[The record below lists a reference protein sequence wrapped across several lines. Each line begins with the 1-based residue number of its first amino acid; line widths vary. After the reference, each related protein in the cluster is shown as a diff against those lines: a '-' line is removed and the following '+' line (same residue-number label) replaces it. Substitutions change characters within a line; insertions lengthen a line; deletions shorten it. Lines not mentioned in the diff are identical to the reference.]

1 MNAQRSQY
9 LSALGIVQYRP
20 RVEGVVGGNEDLVEP
35 AVITV
40 NLAKPDLD
48 KPDLDK
54 PDLDKPDLDKPD
66 LDKPDKPSLG
76 RQHLSLLATELD
88 SPVSKVEVVQ
98 ASADAE
104 LMLTQTQALD
114 SSSGVQLS
122 FRLAC
127 WQVSDQ
133 LLVLDSLEPGERPDA
148 RRVTLLGNILKAI
161 GQQPDLLPPTEFL
174 DWPLSSGADA
184 SLDGAKIS
192 IHTFLQGRMTLSPF
206 RWVLAMG
213 DAAILS
219 LAPEVLL
226 DNRNTNESSL
236 QGQSFPLFDKVSVLC
251 VPGLAQMLAEPAS
264 KALTWKTLQGLLEPA
279 AK

>member
-20 RVEGVVGGNEDLVEP
+20 RVEGIVGGNEDLVEP
-35 AVITV
+35 AAITV

-48 KPDLDK
+48 KSDLDK
-54 PDLDKPDLDKPD
+54 SD

-76 RQHLSLLATELD
+76 RQHLSQLATELD
-88 SPVSKVEVVQ
+88 SSASNVEVVQ

-104 LMLTQTQALD
+104 QTSTQIQPQAQSQALD
-114 SSSGVQLS
+114 SSPGVQLS

-184 SLDGAKIS
+184 SLDGVRIS
-192 IHTFLQGRMTLSPF
+192 IYTFLQGRMTLSPF

-219 LAPEVLL
+219 LAPEALL

-251 VPGLAQMLAEPAS
+251 VPGLEQMLAEPAS
-264 KALTWKTLQGLLEPA
+264 KALTWATLQFLLEPA
-279 AK
+279 VK

>member
-1 MNAQRSQY
+1 MNALRSQY

-20 RVEGVVGGNEDLVEP
+20 RVEGIVGGSEELADS
-35 AVITV
+35 ASDTV
-40 NLAKPDLD
+40 NQD
-48 KPDLDK
+48 KPGSDK
-54 PDLDKPDLDKPD
+54 SSL
-66 LDKPDKPSLG
+66 DKPSLG

-88 SPVSKVEVVQ
+88 SPASKVEVVQ

-104 LMLTQTQALD
+104 QTSTQVQSRAQSQALD
-114 SSSGVQLS
+114 SPSGVQLS

-127 WQVSDQ
+127 WHVSDQ

-184 SLDGAKIS
+184 SLDGARIS

-213 DAAILS
+213 EAAILS

-251 VPGLAQMLAEPAS
+251 VPGLAQMLAEPTS
-264 KALTWKTLQGLLEPA
+264 KELTWKTLQCLLEPA

>member
-1 MNAQRSQY
+1 MNAPRSQY

-20 RVEGVVGGNEDLVEP
+20 RVEGVVGGSEELVEP
-35 AVITV
+35 ASITV
-40 NLAKPDLD
+40 NLD
-48 KPDLDK
+48 KPDLNKSDK
-54 PDLDKPDLDKPD
+54 DKS
-66 LDKPDKPSLG
+66 DKPSLG
-76 RQHLSLLATELD
+76 RQHLSQLATELD
-88 SPVSKVEVVQ
+88 TPVNKVAVAEG
-98 ASADAE
+98 ADAE
-104 LMLTQTQALD
+104 QTPTRVQSQVQTQAQTQTQAQALD
-114 SSSGVQLS
+114 SSPAVQLS

-133 LLVLDSLEPGERPDA
+133 LLVLDSLQPGERPDA

-161 GQQPDLLPPTEFL
+161 GQQPDMLPATEFL

-184 SLDGAKIS
+184 SLDGARIS

-219 LAPEVLL
+219 LAPEDLL
-226 DNRNTNESSL
+226 DNKNPNKSSL

-251 VPGLAQMLAEPAS
+251 VPGLEQMLVEPAS
-264 KALTWKTLQGLLEPA
+264 KALAWATLQSLLEPA
-279 AK
+279 VK

>member
-1 MNAQRSQY
+1 MNALRSQY

-20 RVEGVVGGNEDLVEP
+20 RVEGIVGGNEELVEP
-35 AVITV
+35 ASVTV
-40 NLAKPDLD
+40 NLAKSDLD
-48 KPDLDK
+48 KLDLDK
-54 PDLDKPDLDKPD
+54 SGKSKSDKPN
-66 LDKPDKPSLG
+66 LG
-76 RQHLSLLATELD
+76 RQHLSQLTTELD
-88 SPVSKVEVVQ
+88 APASKV
-98 ASADAE
+98 ADAGIAAE
-104 LMLTQTQALD
+104 QGEVPNPSPSA
-114 SSSGVQLS
+114 QLA

-127 WQVSDQ
+127 WQASDQ

-184 SLDGAKIS
+184 SLDGARIS

-213 DAAILS
+213 EAAILS

-251 VPGLAQMLAEPAS
+251 VPGLAQMLAEPTS
-264 KALTWKTLQGLLEPA
+264 KALTWKTLKCLLEPA